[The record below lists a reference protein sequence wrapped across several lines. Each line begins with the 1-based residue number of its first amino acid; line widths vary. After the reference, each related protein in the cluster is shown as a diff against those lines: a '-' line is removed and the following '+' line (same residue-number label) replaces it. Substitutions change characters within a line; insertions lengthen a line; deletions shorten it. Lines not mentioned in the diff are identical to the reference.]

1 MNLQCRCLS
10 MVTEILKGSVNTSI
24 ESCESLSHPDDKLQY
39 ILEELRE
46 NQSLLHDEVLMDR
59 IIRRR
64 EEQKSQWTESIRGT
78 NGTTDKESS

>member
-1 MNLQCRCLS
+1 

-24 ESCESLSHPDDKLQY
+24 ESWESLSVSDDKLQY

-46 NQSLLHDEVLMDR
+46 IKSLLHDEVLMDR